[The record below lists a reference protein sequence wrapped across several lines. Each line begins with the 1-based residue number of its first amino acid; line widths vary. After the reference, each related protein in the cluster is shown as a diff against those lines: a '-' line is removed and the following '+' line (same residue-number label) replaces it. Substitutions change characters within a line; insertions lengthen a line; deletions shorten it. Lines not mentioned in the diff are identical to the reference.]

1 MNIAYVAPILLV
13 LLPIAFLAFRSRA
26 KTRPVAD
33 EVSCAPVPEEVVE
46 SGAIADADPLATLQ
60 IHHAALKAPEP
71 RKGGIDVRERQPR
84 LIGISKEVRGLV
96 FPLEPTGA
104 IIGRAPENSIRVSDP
119 RVSQRQAWVG
129 VVHDK
134 AMVCDLNS
142 TNGTFINAASDAP
155 ITEAELRPNDTVML
169 GGHGGMQFR
178 FVVERDDAS
187 H

>member
-1 MNIAYVAPILLV
+1 MNIAYVAPILLL
-13 LLPIAFLAFRSRA
+13 LLPIAFIAFRS
-26 KTRPVAD
+26 KGMTRPVAD
-33 EVSCAPVPEEVVE
+33 EEPCAPMPEQVSKCDV
-46 SGAIADADPLATLQ
+46 GANVDPLATLQ

-71 RKGGIDVRERQPR
+71 RKGGIDVREKQPR

-104 IIGRAPENSIRVSDP
+104 IIGRAPENSIRVNDP
-119 RVSQRQAWVG
+119 RVSQRHAWVG

-155 ITEAELRPNDTVML
+155 ISEAELRPNDTVML